1 MFISR
6 LSCPEKGLLVDS
18 VTAAD
23 SCQVSDRYPPA
34 RKSTTRVLT
43 RDIFQPRLWQPKYFW
58 QVVGTNR
65 SPKKKIDGY
74 FWHDVV
80 TSFRH
85 ISGFQKRALRT
96 FVLVIWLC
104 EKVWLKVKKKKK
116 KKHRKW
122 SKLKKNTK
130 KPETFTLHHL
140 CANGL

>member
-58 QVVGTNR
+58 QVVETNR
-65 SPKKKIDGY
+65 SPKKKKDGY

>member
-23 SCQVSDRYPPA
+23 SCQVSDRYPPV
-34 RKSTTRVLT
+34 RKSTKRVLT
-43 RDIFQPRLWQPKYFW
+43 RDIFTRVCGSQNIFDKLSEQTAAQR
-58 QVVGTNR
+58 
-65 SPKKKIDGY
+65 KKIDGY

>member
-65 SPKKKIDGY
+65 SPKKKNRRVFLTWRGDKFPTYQWFPETRLANI
-74 FWHDVV
+74 
-80 TSFRH
+80 
-85 ISGFQKRALRT
+85 RT
-96 FVLVIWLC
+96 GDLVMW
-104 EKVWLKVKKKKK
+104 KVWLKVKKKKK